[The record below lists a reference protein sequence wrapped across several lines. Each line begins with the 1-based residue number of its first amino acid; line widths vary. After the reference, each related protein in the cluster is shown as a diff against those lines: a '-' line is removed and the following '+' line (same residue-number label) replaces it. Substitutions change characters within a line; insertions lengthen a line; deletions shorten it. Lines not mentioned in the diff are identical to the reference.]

1 MSLVGAVDA
10 VSRRLAID
18 LLLHMA
24 KNMEHRQFLFITP
37 QDLSSVQPT
46 DFVRTQTRYPPPSAC
61 GAFSFGGVHARV
73 PPSFSRI
80 QSPDVTRIISWCLDC
95 RTDSIIWWAC
105 FRCVCDGCSLLLAAR
120 PAWCRPRLARQISHK
135 SHCLVGRRSAAPD

>member
-46 DFVRTQTRYPPPSAC
+46 DFVRTQTRYTLHQALSLSLSEEFMRAC
-61 GAFSFGGVHARV
+61 HQASTEYNH
-73 PPSFSRI
+73 
-80 QSPDVTRIISWCLDC
+80 QM
-95 RTDSIIWWAC
+95 
-105 FRCVCDGCSLLLAAR
+105 
-120 PAWCRPRLARQISHK
+120 
-135 SHCLVGRRSAAPD
+135 